1 MVVVVKIL
9 VEAPGT
15 EAQHPSPTPDSFF
28 LGFGTM
34 LFSYGGAITF
44 PTIQNDMR
52 DRSKFPLAV
61 VISFVGELVEMLCA
75 CLYYHIICRKDLS
88 SF

>member
-1 MVVVVKIL
+1 MVVVAKIL

-15 EAQHPSPTPDSFF
+15 EAQHPPPTVYSFF

-61 VISFVGELVEMLCA
+61 VISFAGKFVEMLCVR
-75 CLYYHIICRKDLS
+75 L
-88 SF
+88 FV